1 MKKGLSNIWIS
12 TAYFRVV
19 SINYFNF
26 FKDLTPLLFNMK
38 TKKRKKTVI
47 KSLNLVLLIQ
57 VTLDSLKSM
66 GPRKNFEVSR
76 VQNFPG

>member
-38 TKKRKKTVI
+38 TKKKKENDHKV
-47 KSLNLVLLIQ
+47 
-57 VTLDSLKSM
+57 LKSCLINT
-66 GPRKNFEVSR
+66 GNSR
-76 VQNFPG
+76 

>member
-38 TKKRKKTVI
+38 TKKKERKR
-47 KSLNLVLLIQ
+47 S
-57 VTLDSLKSM
+57 
-66 GPRKNFEVSR
+66 
-76 VQNFPG
+76 

>member
-1 MKKGLSNIWIS
+1 MKKRLSNIWIS

-38 TKKRKKTVI
+38 TKKKKENGHKV
-47 KSLNLVLLIQ
+47 
-57 VTLDSLKSM
+57 LKSCLINT
-66 GPRKNFEVSR
+66 GNSR
-76 VQNFPG
+76 